1 MATPQSKVKNKQT
14 KSRITA
20 ESPIETKPAKETI
33 SGATLIARCLKQQ
46 GVEYMFGVVGFPVF
60 GIAMAAQREG
70 IRYLGFRNEQAA
82 GYAAGVTGYLTGR
95 PGCCLAVSGPGM
107 IHGIAGLANA
117 WANCWP
123 MILIA
128 GANDSY
134 QNGLGAFQEAPQVEA
149 ARPFVKYAARPDS
162 IERVPFYIEQ
172 AVRTSIYGR
181 PGAVYLDLPN
191 DIISGRVDEKKIET
205 PICCPDPP
213 RPYAEPE
220 SIARALEALKSARRP
235 LVIIG
240 KGTAY
245 ARSEEQV
252 RTFMKKTN
260 LPFLPTPMGKGV
272 VPDDNPQSIAPARSY
287 ALQNADLIFLMGARL
302 NWILHFGHAPRF
314 AKGVRIIQMDIA
326 AEEIGNSIP
335 TEVALV
341 GDARSITEQ
350 LNQALEQDDWSYST
364 DTEWWK
370 ALHENAGQNQ
380 AAVEAMMDDDTE
392 PLGYYRVL
400 REIRDQ
406 MPRDAIL
413 CCEGSNTMDISRS
426 VLPNYEARQ
435 RLDAGSFG
443 TMGVGLG
450 FALAAAV
457 VHPDRKVVAVEG
469 DSAFGFSGM
478 EVEVACR
485 HNLPITFIIINNNGI
500 MMGASEFDPQN
511 IPPSVYTIN
520 ARYEKI
526 IEAFGG
532 KGYFVTS
539 VGELGPAI
547 RSAIENPKPCIVNV
561 MIDPRAQRKPQ
572 KFQWL
577 TR

>member
-1 MATPQSKVKNKQT
+1 MT
-14 KSRITA
+14 
-20 ESPIETKPAKETI
+20 SPASQVTEVID
-33 SGATLIARCLKQQ
+33 GASLIVRSLKQQ

-60 GIAMAAQREG
+60 GIGASAINEG
-70 IRYLGFRNEQAA
+70 IRYIGFRNEQAA
-82 GYAAGVTGYLTGR
+82 SYAAGVVGYLTGR

-117 WANCWP
+117 WANRWP
-123 MILIA
+123 MILIG
-128 GANDSY
+128 GAPDSY
-134 QNGLGAFQEAPQVEA
+134 QDGQGSFQETRQVEA
-149 ARPFVKYAARPDS
+149 SRPYVKYAARPDRLD
-162 IERVPFYIEQ
+162 RVPFFVEQ

-191 DIISGRVDEKKIET
+191 DIISGQIASDQVAMPPK
-205 PICCPDPP
+205 CPDPA

-220 SIARALEALKSARRP
+220 SIARALAALKSAERP

-245 ARSEEQV
+245 ARAEEEV
-252 RTFMKKTN
+252 RAFIDRTK

-272 VPDDNPQSIAPARSY
+272 VPDDHHQSIAPARSH
-287 ALQNADLIFLMGARL
+287 ALQNADVIFLMGARL
-302 NWILHFGHAPRF
+302 NWILHFGLPPRF
-314 AKGVRIIQMDIA
+314 AQGVRVIQMDIA
-326 AEEIGNSIP
+326 AEEIGTNIP

-341 GDARSITEQ
+341 GDAESITAQ
-350 LNQALEQDDWSYST
+350 LNAALDHDDWAYPSDT
-364 DTEWWK
+364 DWWQS
-370 ALHENAGQNQ
+370 LRESGGSNQ
-380 AAVEAMMDDDTE
+380 AAIEAMMDDDSE
-392 PLGYYRVL
+392 PMGYYRVL

-450 FALAAAV
+450 FAIAAAAV
-457 VHPDRKVVAVEG
+457 HPERKVVAVEG

-485 HNLPITFIIINNNGI
+485 HNLPITFIIVNNNGI
-500 MMGASEFDPQN
+500 GFGINEMDPN
-511 IPPSVYTIN
+511 RPPPAFAYTVN

-532 KGYFVTS
+532 KGYFVTT
-539 VGELGPAI
+539 VNDLRPTLKEAMGYP
-547 RSAIENPKPCIVNV
+547 RPCIVNI

-572 KFQWL
+572 KFNWL